1 VKKWPAAF
9 LALLLFFSCNSG
21 EKEPG
26 PSAIKDL
33 MAKGNFEEAE
43 RMILHYAASTCLS
56 AEEKISW
63 VWEVDRMHRIALDFN
78 KTETEALEYIRQY
91 FSDVTPQQ
99 MRAWEES
106 GALECM
112 VINGK
117 KRYFSRAF
125 RNLFRID
132 SLSRARYEEVNGPS
146 MDLKASL
153 LLEHLPKVAELTE
166 KTGTVRVEPRTYTI
180 TYTLT
185 VPANTVPHGEILRA
199 WMPLPRTDIPRQKGF
214 RLLSASE
221 PQYII
226 SPDSYIHKSIY
237 MEKPAIK
244 DQDAVFEYT
253 FTYTALAEYHHM
265 DYHKDVLPY
274 DTLSPVWVEY
284 TKQVLPHIITTGSVA
299 ELAKKIAGSETNP
312 FMQLQQIF
320 SYISLN
326 YPWAGAREYSTIES
340 IPLYVLENGHGDCGQ
355 VSLLFI
361 SMCRSLGIPA
371 RWESGWMLHPGE
383 VNLHDWAEAYLEGI
397 GWIPVD
403 QSFGLQPGP
412 LPLFYSSGM
421 DSYRMAVNS
430 GIGGAFFPAKTYSRS
445 ETVDFQRG
453 EVEWRGGNL
462 YFDSWQYRLQV
473 HQ

>member
-1 VKKWPAAF
+1 VKKIPAAF
-9 LALLLFFSCNSG
+9 LALLLLVSCNSG
-21 EKEPG
+21 EKETDI
-26 PSAIKDL
+26 SAIKDL
-33 MAKGNFEEAE
+33 IKQGSFEEAE
-43 RMILHYAASTCLS
+43 TRILHYSASNSQS

-63 VWEVDRMHRIALDFN
+63 AWEVDRMHRIALDFN
-78 KTETEALEYIRQY
+78 KTESEALEYIRQY
-91 FSDVTPQQ
+91 FPEVTPQQ
-99 MRAWEES
+99 MRSWEAS

-112 VINGK
+112 MINGE

-132 SLSRARYEEVNGPS
+132 SLCLSRYEEVSGPAV
-146 MDLKASL
+146 DPKASL
-153 LLEHLPKVAELTE
+153 LQEHLPKVADLTK
-166 KTGTVRVEPRTYTI
+166 KTGASRVEPRTYTI

-185 VPANTVPHGEILRA
+185 VPANTVPDGEILRA
-199 WMPLPRTDIPRQKGF
+199 WMPLPRTDIPRQYGF
-214 RLLSASE
+214 RLLTASE
-221 PQYII
+221 PDYII

-244 DQDAVFEYT
+244 DRDAVFEYT
-253 FTYTALAEYHHM
+253 FTYTALAEYHHI
-265 DYHKDVLPY
+265 DYQKDVLPY
-274 DTLSPVWVEY
+274 DTLSPVWMEY
-284 TKQVLPHIITTGSVA
+284 TKQVLPHIVTTGAVA
-299 ELAKKIAGSETNP
+299 DLAKIITGTETNP
-312 FMQLQQIF
+312 YLQLQKIF

-340 IPLYVLENGHGDCGQ
+340 IPLYVLDNGHGDCGQ

-383 VNLHDWAEAYLEGI
+383 VNLHDWAEAYLEGV

-403 QSFGLQPGP
+403 QSFGLQPEP
-412 LPLFYSSGM
+412 LPLFYAGGL
-421 DSYRMAVNS
+421 DSYRMVVNS
-430 GIGGAFFPAKTYSRS
+430 GIGGAFFPAKTYPRS

-462 YFDSWQYRLQV
+462 YFDSWQYQLQV